1 MTKIILILNF
11 LGKMKNLDLN
21 VSGVQEMNAEEMLT
35 FDGGVVFGFNWGM
48 FWSGCKIGLGVGGA
62 TAIAVYA

>member
-1 MTKIILILNF
+1 
-11 LGKMKNLDLN
+11 MKNLDLN

>member
-1 MTKIILILNF
+1 MKSQGFMELNAQE
-11 LGKMKNLDLN
+11 LN
-21 VSGVQEMNAEEMLT
+21 EVSGGT
-35 FDGGVVFGFNWGM
+35 VFGFNWGM